1 MCTTGLVVIDNLCQ
15 LALRTGGIGY
25 LFALALVLFVIAS
38 AFLAWKKVQG
48 LIAPYRNEM
57 RMAEFLLFCRYYP
70 YLPDK
75 LKTALRDEFGIE
87 PPDGGKITAAEIAGM
102 WQAIG
107 HGTLSRAIIA
117 AAILIP
123 LLLIAR

>member
-1 MCTTGLVVIDNLCQ
+1 MCTTGFVLVDNLCQ

-25 LFALALVLFVIAS
+25 LFALALLLTVVAAL
-38 AFLAWKKVQG
+38 FLAWRRVEP
-48 LIAPYRNEM
+48 LVSPYRNEM
-57 RMAEFLLFCRYYP
+57 RMAEELLHAHYDINTDLK
-70 YLPDK
+70 LPVG
-75 LKTALRDEFGIE
+75 EVQ
-87 PPDGGKITAAEIAGM
+87 GM

-107 HGTLSRAIIA
+107 YGTLSRAIVI